1 MLVDKRFPMDA
12 APILT
17 KTSDLDKR
25 FNICKNARV
34 NRLAM
39 LGLTPNKLLKQ
50 GKFYMLTPEQV
61 ELFTDFDQYLLL
73 NGTAEGYSKLATASV
88 VMELDESSDTFEAE
102 ETAEPWAM
110 ASEPEDPAASGSL
123 VISMA
128 EELEETP
135 EPAEAEYDYTESSY
149 QTDSFACAQGDR
161 STQILVQNAQRRA
174 TALLMA
180 ENALAQQYME
190 NPSLLSPELQA
201 QIGSLQHREIDP
213 KELAASLI
221 ASAQGYKRGA
231 A

>member
-1 MLVDKRFPMDA
+1 MLVDKSFPMDA

-25 FNICKNARV
+25 FNICKNARI

-73 NGTAEGYSKLATASV
+73 NGTAEGYSKLAAAPAV
-88 VMELDESSDTFEAE
+88 VELDESPETFEAE
-102 ETAEPWAM
+102 EATEPWAM
-110 ASEPEDPAASGSL
+110 ASELEDPTASGSL

-135 EPAEAEYDYTESSY
+135 EPAEAEYDYTESNY
-149 QTDSFACAQGDR
+149 QPDR

-221 ASAQGYKRGA
+221 ANAQGYKRGA

>member
-25 FNICKNARV
+25 FNICKNARI

-88 VMELDESSDTFEAE
+88 VMELDESPDTLEAE
-102 ETAEPWAM
+102 EATEPWAM
-110 ASEPEDPAASGSL
+110 ASEPEDLTASGSL

-135 EPAEAEYDYTESSY
+135 EPAEAEYDYSESNY
-149 QTDSFACAQGDR
+149 QPDR

-190 NPSLLSPELQA
+190 NPALLSPELQA